1 LDYRNSFGP
10 IHNNYP
16 QTSMIDVTGKH
27 ITIIGAAKSGIAAAL
42 LLKNRGAKVFVS
54 DAGSI
59 SEVTQ
64 GILRSADIDFEHQ
77 GHSDSGKSADFAV
90 VSPGVPDEAPLVQ
103 YFNTPEKGVFSEIE
117 IASWYSDKPIVAV
130 TGSNGKT
137 TVTSWLGH
145 LWQTAGVPAD
155 VGGNIGVAYSDLVR
169 RNNKVDW
176 SILEVSSFQL
186 DHIHRFKPNI
196 SLLLNITPDH
206 LNRYQYNFEN
216 YAKSKMRI
224 GMNQKNDDVFIY
236 WNDDPV
242 VQRLIPTH
250 FDHADKPRLWSFSS
264 TSEVS
269 EGIFVLDNKIYF
281 NTDNHKEFLMHI
293 EEIGLKGRHNLHN
306 GLATALAARAAEIR
320 IDSIRD
326 SLMRFEGV
334 EHRLEFVR
342 ELDGVRFV
350 NDSKATNVNA
360 VWYALE
366 SMKVPVVLILGGR
379 DKGNDYSELVEKVH
393 QKVHTIVAIG
403 EGKKA
408 VMDQLGEHVPYL
420 IEANSM
426 EEAVRSAKK
435 AAKRGETVLLS
446 PACSS
451 FDMFENY
458 EHRGSE
464 FKKFVNQ
471 L

>member
-1 LDYRNSFGP
+1 
-10 IHNNYP
+10 
-16 QTSMIDVTGKH
+16 MIDVTRKH
-27 ITIIGAAKSGIAAAL
+27 ITIIGAAKSGVAAAL
-42 LLKNRGAKVFVS
+42 LLKDRGAEVFVS
-54 DAGSI
+54 DAGTI
-59 SEVTQ
+59 SEVSQ
-64 GILRSADIDFEHQ
+64 GLLRERGIEFEQ
-77 GHSDSGKSADFAV
+77 EGHSDKARNADFAV
-90 VSPGVPDEAPLVQ
+90 VSPGVPDEATLVV
-103 YFNTPEKGVFSEIE
+103 YFNDPAKGVFSEIE
-117 IASWYSDKPIVAV
+117 IASWYSEKPIVAV

-145 LWQTAGVPAD
+145 LWKTAGIPAD
-155 VGGNIGVAYSDLVR
+155 VGGNIGVAYADLVR
-169 RNNKVDW
+169 VGNQVDW

-186 DHIHRFKPNI
+186 DHIHTFRPNI

-216 YAKSKMRI
+216 YAASKMRI
-224 GMNQKNDDVFIY
+224 GMNQADRDVFIY
-236 WNDDPV
+236 WNEDPV
-242 VQRLIPTH
+242 IQRLIPTH
-250 FDHADKPRLWSFSS
+250 FNRENSPRLWSFSS
-264 TSEVS
+264 AAEAK
-269 EGIFVLDNKIYF
+269 EGIFVRDNKIFF
-281 NTDNHKEFLMHI
+281 NTDNHEEFLMYI
-293 EEIGLKGRHNLHN
+293 EEVGLKGRHNLHN

-320 IDSIRD
+320 IDAIRD

-379 DKGNDYSELVEKVH
+379 DKGNDYSELVEQIH

-408 VMDQLGEHVPYL
+408 IIEQLGEHVPNL
-420 IEANSM
+420 VEANSM
-426 EEAVRSAKK
+426 DEAVKTTKK
-435 AAKRGETVLLS
+435 VAKRGETVLLS
-446 PACSS
+446 PACAS

-464 FKKFVNQ
+464 FKKSVNQ

>member
-1 LDYRNSFGP
+1 
-10 IHNNYP
+10 
-16 QTSMIDVTGKH
+16 MIDVKDKH
-27 ITIIGAAKSGIAAAL
+27 ITIIGAAKSGVAAAL
-42 LLKNRGAKVFVS
+42 LLNERGARVFVS
-54 DAGSI
+54 DAGTV

-64 GILRSADIDFEHQ
+64 RMLKDAGIEFEHQ
-77 GHSDSGKSADFAV
+77 GHSDRAKSSDFAV

-103 YFNTPEKGVFSEIE
+103 FFNTPEKGVYSEIE

-145 LWQTAGVPAD
+145 LWKTAGVPAD
-155 VGGNIGVAYSDLVR
+155 VGGNIGVAYADLVR
-169 RNNKVDW
+169 RGNAIDW

-186 DHIHRFKPNI
+186 DHIHAFKPQI

-224 GMNQKNDDVFIY
+224 GMNQTGQDVFIY
-236 WNDDPV
+236 WNEDPV

-250 FDHADKPRLWSFSS
+250 FNRDDKPRLWAFSS

-269 EGIFVLDNKIYF
+269 EGIFVRDNKIYF
-281 NTDNHKEFLMHI
+281 NTDNHEEYLMHI

-320 IDSIRD
+320 IDSIRE
-326 SLMRFEGV
+326 SLMGFEGV

-379 DKGNDYSELVEKVH
+379 DKGNDYSELVEQVH

-408 VMDQLGEHVPYL
+408 VIDQLGEHVPYL

-435 AAKRGETVLLS
+435 SAKRGETVLLS
-446 PACSS
+446 PACAS

>member
-1 LDYRNSFGP
+1 
-10 IHNNYP
+10 
-16 QTSMIDVTGKH
+16 MIDVTGKH
-27 ITIIGAAKSGIAAAL
+27 ITIIGAAKSGVAAAL
-42 LLKNRGAKVFVS
+42 LLKDRGAKVFVS
-54 DAGSI
+54 DAGAI
-59 SEVTQ
+59 SEVTK
-64 GILRSADIDFEHQ
+64 GILRDAGIEFEHQ
-77 GHSDSGKSADFAV
+77 GHSDTARNAEFAV

-103 YFNTPEKGVFSEIE
+103 YFNTPERGVYSEIE

-155 VGGNIGVAYSDLVR
+155 VGGNIGVAYADLVR
-169 RNNKVDW
+169 RANNIDW

-186 DHIHRFKPNI
+186 DHIHSFRPKI

-224 GMNQKNDDVFIY
+224 GMNQKNQDVFIY
-236 WNDDPV
+236 WNEDPV

-250 FDHADKPRLWSFSS
+250 FDRSDKPRLWAFSS
-264 TSEVS
+264 TNEVP
-269 EGIFVLDNKIYF
+269 EGIFVQDDKIYF
-281 NTDNHKEFLMHI
+281 NIDNHKEFLMHI

-326 SLMRFEGV
+326 SLMGFEGI

-379 DKGNDYSELVEKVH
+379 DKGNDYSELVEQIH

-408 VMDQLGEHVPYL
+408 VMDQLGQHVPYL

-426 EEAVRSAKK
+426 EEAVRASKK

-446 PACSS
+446 PACAS

>member
-1 LDYRNSFGP
+1 
-10 IHNNYP
+10 
-16 QTSMIDVTGKH
+16 MIDVTGKH
-27 ITIIGAAKSGIAAAL
+27 ITIIGAAKSGVAAAL
-42 LLKNRGAKVFVS
+42 LLKDRGANVFVT
-54 DAGSI
+54 DAGAI

-64 GILRSADIDFEHQ
+64 GILRDAGIEFEHQ
-77 GHSDSGKSADFAV
+77 GHSDTSKSADFAV

-103 YFNTPEKGVFSEIE
+103 YFNTPEKGVYSEIE

-155 VGGNIGVAYSDLVR
+155 VGGNIGVAYADLVR
-169 RNNKVDW
+169 RNNNIDW

-186 DHIHRFKPNI
+186 DHIHSFRPKV

-224 GMNQKNDDVFIY
+224 GMNQKDKDVFIY
-236 WNDDPV
+236 WNEDPV
-242 VQRLIPTH
+242 IQRLIPTH
-250 FDHADKPRLWSFSS
+250 FDRPDKPRLWSFSS
-264 TSEVS
+264 TNEVT
-269 EGIFVLDNKIYF
+269 EGIFVQDNKIYF

-320 IDSIRD
+320 IDSIRE
-326 SLMRFEGV
+326 SLMGFEGV

-342 ELDGVRFV
+342 ELDGVRFI

-379 DKGNDYSELVEKVH
+379 DKGNDYSELVEQIQ

-408 VMDQLGEHVPYL
+408 VIDQLGQHVPYL
-420 IEANSM
+420 IEADSM
-426 EEAVRSAKK
+426 EEAVRATKK

-446 PACSS
+446 PACAS

-464 FKKFVNQ
+464 FKKYVNQ